1 MAYYTITRN
10 TELSTLKFLQDNLA
24 TDWPGVNLI
33 KTWAQLEKVENPV
46 VCVALT
52 DTDYTRE
59 ELGNTAFRKNYIFTI
74 DIFATSDAMRI
85 DLSDW
90 LMNIINPG
98 WTYYEVSQSSGSN
111 RTLVYTEAGR
121 CRIDAVYDNTKVDLG
136 KMGDIRDKYRQS
148 IILSVTTGC

>member
-121 CRIDAVYDNTKVDLG
+121 CRIDAVYDNTQVDLG